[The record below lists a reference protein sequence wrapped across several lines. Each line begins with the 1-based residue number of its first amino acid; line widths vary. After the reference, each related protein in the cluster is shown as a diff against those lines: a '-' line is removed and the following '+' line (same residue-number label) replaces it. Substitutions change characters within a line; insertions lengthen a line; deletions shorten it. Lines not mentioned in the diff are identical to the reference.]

1 MKLRGERE
9 CKDCGERWSYYE
21 TGEAAC
27 PNCGSLRSVGVED
40 ERKHHTDSPADLDL
54 SAPRAAV
61 GDDAS
66 IADVA
71 TDIEETCR
79 SYLRKRGF
87 IHGGDLRTLDDTF
100 LAVHELRTAVADYG
114 RDRSVGVDHGS
125 VGDDEAERYV
135 VALLAGADDGDR
147 PGVEEVPDSM
157 TAARGLAYARAVEA
171 YREDVATYL
180 DDEPNPD
187 ARRVLERIRDHEK
200 RHSALDGDVS
210 PEEAES
216 LVRACRA
223 LHRALT
229 SSGQDAERALEDAR
243 DELDSLAGA

>member
-9 CKDCGERWSYYE
+9 CKNCGERWSYYE

-27 PNCGSLRSVGVED
+27 PDCGSLRSVGVEE
-40 ERKHHTDSPADLDL
+40 ERKRHTDSPVELEL
-54 SAPRAAV
+54 SGPRSAV

-66 IADVA
+66 IVDVA
-71 TDIEETCR
+71 DDIGDACR
-79 SYLRKRGF
+79 NYLRKRGF
-87 IHGGDLRTLDDTF
+87 IHGGELRTLDDPY
-100 LAVHELRTAVADYG
+100 LAVQELRTAVADYG
-114 RDRSVGVDHGS
+114 RDQTVGVDHGS
-125 VGDDEAERYV
+125 VGDDDAERYV
-135 VALLAGADDGDR
+135 LTLLAGADEGDR
-147 PGVEEVPDSM
+147 PSVDQVPESM
-157 TAARGLAYARAVEA
+157 TAARGLAYARAVEE

-180 DDEPNPD
+180 EDNPDPD

-210 PEEAES
+210 PAEAEA

-229 SSGQDAERALEDAR
+229 EEGEAAERALDDAR
-243 DELDSLAGA
+243 EELDDLGAA

>member
-9 CKDCGERWSYYE
+9 CKNCGERWSYYE
-21 TGEAAC
+21 TGEASC

-40 ERKHHTDSPADLDL
+40 ERKRHTDSPVELDL
-54 SAPRAAV
+54 SGPRGAV

-66 IADVA
+66 IVDVA
-71 TDIEETCR
+71 DDVEESCR
-79 SYLRKRGF
+79 RYLRKRGF
-87 IHGGDLRTLDDTF
+87 VHGGELRTLDDTF
-100 LAVHELRTAVADYG
+100 LAVQELRTAVADYG
-114 RDRSVGVDHGS
+114 RDQSVGVDQGS
-125 VGDDEAERYV
+125 VGDDAERYLL
-135 VALLAGADDGDR
+135 ALLAGADEGDR
-147 PGVEEVPDSM
+147 PAVEEVPDSM

-180 DDEPNPD
+180 DDNPDPD

-210 PEEAES
+210 PAEAEA

-223 LHRALT
+223 LYRGLT
-229 SSGQDAERALEDAR
+229 SNGEEAERALADAR
-243 DELDSLAGA
+243 DELDGLEAA